1 METIYISD
9 IGDDNNDG
17 LSREKPVRSW
27 RRAMLLRAGHNE
39 MVLIE
44 GNATLRRLTSENH
57 QAGA

>member
-17 LSREKPVRSW
+17 EKPVRSW
-27 RRAMLLRAGHNE
+27 RRAVLLRAGHNE

>member
-9 IGDDNNDG
+9 IGNDANDG

-27 RRAMLLRAGHNE
+27 RRAVLLRAGHNE

-44 GNATLRRLTSENH
+44 GNATLKRLTSENH
-57 QAGA
+57 KVGL

>member
-27 RRAMLLRAGHNE
+27 RRAVLLRAGHNE

-57 QAGA
+57 QAGS

>member
-27 RRAMLLRAGHNE
+27 RLAVLLRAGHNE

>member
-27 RRAMLLRAGHNE
+27 RRAVLLRAGHNE
-39 MVLIE
+39 MLLIE
-44 GNATLRRLTSENH
+44 GTATLKRLTRENH
-57 QAGA
+57 EAGS

>member
-27 RRAMLLRAGHNE
+27 RRAVLLRAGHNE

-57 QAGA
+57 

>member
-17 LSREKPVRSW
+17 LSREKLVRSW
-27 RRAMLLRAGHNE
+27 RRAVLLRAGHNE